1 MNAWLSPFHVL
12 GVPVGASREEIVE
25 RAEELARTCGG
36 DEDRKLIVWAKSEL
50 TTDPALR
57 ARYERTEPRRTDYA
71 RQQRWEDFVR
81 AFERNPV
88 TAQSLT
94 DDGEGREGEGT
105 EGTGE
110 GGRSRLR
117 AEDVDLA
124 AAVRIL
130 IRRAADA
137 GLDSLN
143 PLFQTMPANDA
154 DGVSR
159 LEIRD
164 VLFG

>member
-1 MNAWLSPFHVL
+1 MNGWLSPFHVL
-12 GVPVGASREEIVE
+12 GVPVSASREQIAE
-25 RAEELARTCGG
+25 RAEELARTCAAE
-36 DEDRKLIVWAKSEL
+36 EDRKLIIWAKAEL

-57 ARYERTEPRRTDYA
+57 ARHERTEPRNTDYA
-71 RQQRWEDFVR
+71 RQQRWETFVR
-81 AFERNPV
+81 AFNRNPV
-88 TAQSLT
+88 TAQSLA
-94 DDGEGREGEGT
+94 DDGEAQEPAADNDA
-105 EGTGE
+105 
-110 GGRSRLR
+110 SQLR
-117 AEDVDLA
+117 DEDVDLA

-130 IRRAADA
+130 IRRAADS

-159 LEIRD
+159 LQIRD

>member
-1 MNAWLSPFHVL
+1 MNGWLSPFHVL
-12 GVPVGASREEIVE
+12 AVPVSATREEIVE
-25 RAEELARTCGG
+25 RADELARTCGG
-36 DEDRKLIVWAKSEL
+36 DEDRKLIVWAKGEL
-50 TTDPALR
+50 TTDPLLR
-57 ARYERTEPRRTDYA
+57 ARYERTEPRGTDYA

-88 TAQSLT
+88 TTQSLA
-94 DDGEGREGEGT
+94 DGGEGRAGDS
-105 EGTGE
+105 
-110 GGRSRLR
+110 GGNGNGAQLR
-117 AEDVDLA
+117 PEDVDLA

-137 GLDSLN
+137 GLDSLD
-143 PLFQTMPANDA
+143 PLFQTLPANDA

>member
-1 MNAWLSPFHVL
+1 VNGWLSPFHVL

-25 RAEELARTCGG
+25 RAEELARACTG
-36 DEDRKLIVWAKSEL
+36 DEDRKLVDWAEGEL
-50 TTDPALR
+50 TTDPVLR
-57 ARYERTEPRRTDYA
+57 ARYERTEPRNTDYA
-71 RQQRWEDFVR
+71 RQQRWENFVR

-88 TAQSLT
+88 TAQSLA
-94 DDGEGREGEGT
+94 DDDEGLEGAGD
-105 EGTGE
+105 
-110 GGRSRLR
+110 GGGAYLR
-117 AEDVDLA
+117 DEDVDLA
-124 AAVRIL
+124 ATVRIL

-137 GLDSLN
+137 GLDSLD
-143 PLFQTMPANDA
+143 PLFQTMPANDV

>member
-1 MNAWLSPFHVL
+1 MNGWLSPFHAL
-12 GVPVGASREEIVE
+12 GVPVDASREQIVE
-25 RAEELARTCGG
+25 RADELARTCGT
-36 DEDRKLIVWAKSEL
+36 DEERTLITWAKAEL
-50 TTDPALR
+50 TTDPVLR
-57 ARYERTEPRRTDYA
+57 ARYERTEPRGTDYP
-71 RQQRWEDFVR
+71 RQQRWEAFVR
-81 AFERNPV
+81 DFTRNPV

-94 DDGEGREGEGT
+94 ADSDGQEGAGAD
-105 EGTGE
+105 
-110 GGRSRLR
+110 GGSQLR
-117 AEDVDLA
+117 DEDVDLA

-137 GLDSLN
+137 GLDSLD
-143 PLFQTMPANDA
+143 PLFQTIPVNDA

>member
-1 MNAWLSPFHVL
+1 VNGWLSPFHVL
-12 GVPVGASREEIVE
+12 GVPVSASREEIVE
-25 RAEELARTCGG
+25 RADELARTCGR
-36 DEDRKLIVWAKSEL
+36 DEDRKLIAWAKGEL
-50 TTDPALR
+50 TTDPVLR
-57 ARYERTEPRRTDYA
+57 ARYERTEPRGTDYA

-81 AFERNPV
+81 AFGRNPV
-88 TAQSLT
+88 TTRSLA
-94 DDGEGREGEGT
+94 DDGEGQEGAGDD
-105 EGTGE
+105 
-110 GGRSRLR
+110 GGAQLR

-137 GLDSLN
+137 GLDSLD
-143 PLFQTMPANDA
+143 PLFQTLPANDA

>member
-1 MNAWLSPFHVL
+1 
-12 GVPVGASREEIVE
+12 VGASREEIVE
-25 RAEELARTCGG
+25 RAEELARTCRG
-36 DEDRKLIVWAKSEL
+36 DEDRRLIVWAKGEL
-50 TTDPALR
+50 TTDPVLR
-57 ARYERTEPRRTDYA
+57 ARYERTEPRSTDYG

-81 AFERNPV
+81 DFKRNPV
-88 TAQSLT
+88 TTQSLA
-94 DDGEGREGEGT
+94 DDGEGQ
-105 EGTGE
+105 EGTGD
-110 GGRSRLR
+110 GGGSRLR
-117 AEDVDLA
+117 DEDIDLA

-137 GLDSLN
+137 GLDSLD
-143 PLFQTMPANDA
+143 PLFQTMPVNDV

>member
-1 MNAWLSPFHVL
+1 MNGWLSPFHVL
-12 GVPVGASREEIVE
+12 GVPVGASREHIVA
-25 RAEELARTCGG
+25 RADELARTCKS
-36 DEDRKLIVWAKSEL
+36 DEDRTLIVWAKTEL

-57 ARYERTEPRRTDYA
+57 ARYERTEPRGTDYG

-81 AFERNPV
+81 DFQRNPI
-88 TAQSLT
+88 TARSLADET
-94 DDGEGREGEGT
+94 DSAAGPGDGDSDSEG
-105 EGTGE
+105 
-110 GGRSRLR
+110 SRLR
-117 AEDVDLA
+117 PEDVDLA

-137 GLDSLN
+137 GLDSLD
-143 PLFQTMPANDA
+143 PLFQTMPVNDA

>member
-1 MNAWLSPFHVL
+1 MNGRLSPFHVL

-25 RAEELARTCGG
+25 RAEELARTCAG
-36 DEDRKLIVWAKSEL
+36 DEDRKLILWAKGEL

-57 ARYERTEPRRTDYA
+57 ARYERTEPRSTDYG
-71 RQQRWEDFVR
+71 RQQRWDDFVR
-81 AFERNPV
+81 DFHRNPV
-88 TAQSLT
+88 TAQSLA
-94 DDGEGREGEGT
+94 DDGAGREYAED
-105 EGTGE
+105 
-110 GGRSRLR
+110 GGGSRLR
-117 AEDVDLA
+117 DEDVDLA

-137 GLDSLN
+137 GLDSLD

>member
-1 MNAWLSPFHVL
+1 M
-12 GVPVGASREEIVE
+12 GASREEIVE
-25 RAEELARTCGG
+25 RADELARTCRG
-36 DEDRKLIVWAKSEL
+36 DEDRKLIVWAKGEL
-50 TTDPALR
+50 TADPVLR
-57 ARYERTEPRRTDYA
+57 ARYERTEPRSTDYA

-81 AFERNPV
+81 GFERNSV
-88 TAQSLT
+88 TAQALAGDA
-94 DDGEGREGEGT
+94 DDAEGR
-105 EGTGE
+105 
-110 GGRSRLR
+110 GGAGDGVGAQLR
-117 AEDVDLA
+117 PEDVDLA

-137 GLDSLN
+137 GLDSLD

>member
-1 MNAWLSPFHVL
+1 VNGWLSPFHVL
-12 GVPVGASREEIVE
+12 GVPVSASREEIAE

-36 DEDRKLIVWAKSEL
+36 DEDLKLIVWAKGEL
-50 TTDPALR
+50 TTDPLLR
-57 ARYERTEPRRTDYA
+57 ARYERTEPRNTDYA

-81 AFERNPV
+81 DFNRNPV
-88 TAQSLT
+88 TAQSLAVA
-94 DDGEGREGEGT
+94 DDGEGQEGAGDD
-105 EGTGE
+105 
-110 GGRSRLR
+110 GGSQLR

-137 GLDSLN
+137 GLDSLD

>member
-25 RAEELARTCGG
+25 RADELARTCSG
-36 DEDRKLIVWAKSEL
+36 DEERKLVAWAKGEL
-50 TTDPALR
+50 TTDPVLR
-57 ARYERTEPRRTDYA
+57 ARYERTEPRGTDYA

-81 AFERNPV
+81 DFNRNPV
-88 TAQSLT
+88 TAQSLAE
-94 DDGEGREGEGT
+94 DGEGQEGAGDGGT
-105 EGTGE
+105 P
-110 GGRSRLR
+110 RLR
-117 AEDVDLA
+117 DEDVDLA

-137 GLDSLN
+137 GLDSLD